1 MRVGVPTEAPAD
13 STVWGPT
20 AGGPTVGGPTFG
32 DPAVG
37 WRGLRERR
45 VSQVGASFL
54 KARPL
59 IAAPIAV
66 LQASLLVASGAPA
79 AQRLTLGASL
89 GAMLT
94 FFVAEAL
101 VARRR
106 TVSRRW
112 LGVSLALTA
121 LLLSVGAALS
131 GGASSPL
138 FVLVLAPLVVGFA
151 AFGRRWE
158 TFATMVAVA
167 FLALGLTL
175 LDGPWPPIA
184 EPHASW
190 MRLVAFI
197 ATAALAWVGVASL
210 VDAHAE
216 TAATLDVMRRTTLDE
231 AASRMREVE
240 QVGAR
245 VAHEVKN
252 PLAAIKA
259 LLQLVVKPASEGAA
273 VDERTRTRL
282 GVALGET
289 ERVETIVRDY
299 LAFSRP
305 LSDLRTHPTNLLQL
319 CREVV
324 DILEARARERGVAL
338 GATGAPLEWGVD
350 PRRIREALL
359 NLADNAVQ
367 ATPRGGRCELS
378 VAAVGGDAVV
388 MVRDDGPGLPPE
400 IAKAPGTPYATT
412 RPGGTGLGL
421 TLARA
426 AVEQH
431 QGTLRFESGLG
442 RGTIVTMTLPRISK
456 IGGAP

>member
-1 MRVGVPTEAPAD
+1 
-13 STVWGPT
+13 
-20 AGGPTVGGPTFG
+20 
-32 DPAVG
+32 
-37 WRGLRERR
+37 

-54 KARPL
+54 KARPF
-59 IAAPIAV
+59 IVAPIAV
-66 LQASLLVASGAPA
+66 LQALLLGASGAPV
-79 AQRLTLGASL
+79 AQRATLGASF

-94 FFVAEAL
+94 FFIVEAL

-106 TVSRRW
+106 VVSRRW
-112 LGVSLALTA
+112 LGVSLSLTA
-121 LLLSVGAALS
+121 LLLAVGAALS

-158 TFATMVAVA
+158 TFATMVAVVV
-167 FLALGLTL
+167 LTIGVTL
-175 LDGPWPPIA
+175 LDGPWPPIP
-184 EPHASW
+184 EPHAGW

-197 ATAALAWVGVASL
+197 ATAALTWVGVASL

-259 LLQLVVKPASEGAA
+259 LLQLVVKPASAASA
-273 VDERTRTRL
+273 VDERTRSRL
-282 GVALGET
+282 VVALGET

-305 LSDLRTHPTNLLQL
+305 LSDLRAQPTNLLHL
-319 CREVV
+319 CIEVV
-324 DILEARARERGVAL
+324 DILEARAQERGVSL
-338 GATGAPLEWGVD
+338 RATGAPLVWVVD

-367 ATPRGGRCELS
+367 ATSRGGVCELS
-378 VAAVGGDAVV
+378 VAADGGDAVV
-388 MVRDDGPGLPPE
+388 LVRDDGPGLPPE
-400 IAKAPGTPYATT
+400 IAKAPGTPFATT

-431 QGTLRFESGLG
+431 GGTLRFESGPG
-442 RGTIVTMTLPRISK
+442 RGTLVTMTLPPQP
-456 IGGAP
+456 APGDAA